1 MKSFRERNPYAI
13 GLISVLAIGAMVGL
27 AFMVGVLHLLERT
40 YSAKAV
46 FNDAAGMRS
55 GAFVRVAG
63 IKAGRVTGVEA
74 DRQQGKVII
83 KFVVNKGVHLG
94 PDTRAEVALETLLG
108 TKFLRLSGPVHKPYL
123 EDLPTAQ
130 RVIPNDRTKTPF
142 DIFDLTKIATRSVQA
157 TDTTKLNQ
165 FITDL
170 ADITQGKHD
179 QITQLLEGL
188 SRVSTA
194 VNDRDAQLRQ
204 LLDRFDK
211 LSGLLAEKDQTLV
224 NLIDQSRGVLGFVEQ
239 RRNDIAGALENT
251 NTLTGSLAGILSA
264 DKSLLSGILA
274 TLHPALD
281 VVAKNQDHVDR
292 ALSWIGTGSLGLAK
306 ATSHGP
312 WADIYVRSVGPDIP
326 GILCGVFHPQGVTCP
341 T

>member
-13 GLISVLAIGAMVGL
+13 GISSVLVLGALVGI
-27 AFMVGVLHLLERT
+27 AFMVGILHLLEHT
-40 YSAKAV
+40 YGVKAV
-46 FNDAAGMRS
+46 FNDAAGIRS
-55 GAFVRVAG
+55 GADVRVAG

-194 VNDRDAQLRQ
+194 VNDLDAQLRQ
-204 LLDRFDK
+204 LLDRRVQKTDSSGTVLYHYDPTGRLISETDGAGGK
-211 LSGLLAEKDQTLV
+211 LRV
-224 NLIDQSRGVLGFVEQ
+224 YIY
-239 RRNDIAGALENT
+239 
-251 NTLTGSLAGILSA
+251 LAGRLIVVDGCVSA
-264 DKSLLSGILA
+264 TTPGNSSDG
-274 TLHPALD
+274 
-281 VVAKNQDHVDR
+281 DR
-292 ALSWIGTGSLGLAK
+292 T
-306 ATSHGP
+306 
-312 WADIYVRSVGPDIP
+312 
-326 GILCGVFHPQGVTCP
+326 
-341 T
+341 